1 MIFTKFHDGPG
12 GLIILGRRYMKKVV
26 FMIDGWFMR
35 KRIYDLKSFYYS
47 GEKIREYCLSHID
60 KDNEELFR
68 IFYYDTAPLN
78 DKTVHPITG
87 ATVDFGASK
96 TAIDQNKL
104 LESIKITPNF
114 ALRLGHTSWR
124 KGEWVL
130 SSSKLNDLIKGTIS
144 VSDLKES
151 DIKPAVRQKAVD
163 MKIGL
168 DIAWIATKR
177 IADKLIIIT
186 GDADIVPALKSAR
199 KEGMVVVLDH
209 LHNHIQPSLQ
219 EHVDC
224 IACKIP
230 KPTKP

>member
-1 MIFTKFHDGPG
+1 
-12 GLIILGRRYMKKVV
+12 
-26 FMIDGWFMR
+26 
-35 KRIYDLKSFYYS
+35 
-47 GEKIREYCLSHID
+47 
-60 KDNEELFR
+60 
-68 IFYYDTAPLN
+68 
-78 DKTVHPITG
+78 
-87 ATVDFGASK
+87 
-96 TAIDQNKL
+96 
-104 LESIKITPNF
+104 
-114 ALRLGHTSWR
+114 LGHTSWR